1 MPIPV
6 IVLLSIL
13 LFVLLLLTLPVR
25 FVVLYRETVTL
36 KLRILCF
43 SFSLFPKA
51 KKVRLRRYTAKGSKK
66 REARA
71 ARKAKKRR
79 ARALKR
85 AAKHKRAQKGAKP
98 PKKRTL
104 KENLVL
110 VRTLSSALI
119 RKTHRHLHLSAARL
133 HIRVA
138 TGDAATTAIL
148 YGTVSASLSYLLA
161 VLDRT
166 VDLRSKPHDVSVFAD
181 YLSERSSADVK
192 LVFSMNAAGAL
203 ALLFSAVLT
212 LLRSKLTRRTAQK
225 NQAKKAKA

>member
-1 MPIPV
+1 MQVPV

-51 KKVRLRRYTAKGSKK
+51 KKVRLRRYTAKGIKK

-79 ARALKR
+79 AHALKK
-85 AAKHKRAQKGAKP
+85 AAKHKKQQKETKP
-98 PKKRTL
+98 TKKHTL

-110 VRTLSSALI
+110 VRALCAALI

-133 HIRVA
+133 HVRVA

-148 YGTVSASLSYLLA
+148 YGAVSASLSYLLA
-161 VLDRT
+161 ALDRA

-181 YLSERSSADVK
+181 YLSEKSSADIK
-192 LVFSMNAAGAL
+192 LVFSINAAGAL
-203 ALLFSAVLT
+203 ALVFSAVLT
-212 LLRSKLTRRTAQK
+212 LFKSKFSRTRRK